1 MVVNE
6 KKEVI
11 GKHSISIE
19 NRQKFLAS
27 GVLEVIAF
35 EDSNIII
42 DTKQGRLIIKGN
54 NLHIDKLNLETSDI
68 ELAGQINSLNYDSN
82 TGRRKKGFLQSLFK

>member
-1 MVVNE
+1 MNE
-6 KKEVI
+6 KKEFA

-19 NRQKFLAS
+19 NRQKFSAN
-27 GVLEVIAF
+27 GIVEVITF
-35 EDSNIII
+35 EEKNIVI

-68 ELAGQINSLNYDSN
+68 ELAGQINSLNYDSSSEK
-82 TGRRKKGFLQSLFK
+82 RKKGLIQSLFK